1 MDLSELWKST
11 PAVSAAV
18 VAVAGALY
26 KAMKTLLEFNDEY
39 LSKRQFKRH
48 SFLRGEAE
56 QHRELT
62 AFIEAARHEAVF
74 RSTFG
79 RPASPRMAAAVM
91 AAYQS
96 GHFSLEELRA
106 SFLYSK
112 IEDDGSLV
120 VTPGKSGGLILGF
133 TIFFI
138 VAMAGYSAV
147 VVVSLL
153 SLKSVLPSIAALIVL
168 VLTFGLFWF
177 FGRDARSVL
186 LAKKVERKLVKL
198 STEKPNLPPLREQ
211 PTTAVHIER

>member
-79 RPASPRMAAAVM
+79 RPADRKSTRLNSSHVRISYAV
-91 AAYQS
+91 
-96 GHFSLEELRA
+96 FCLKKKKKN
-106 SFLYSK
+106 K
-112 IEDDGSLV
+112 INSNTLMISSRYDE
-120 VTPGKSGGLILGF
+120 I
-133 TIFFI
+133 
-138 VAMAGYSAV
+138 
-147 VVVSLL
+147 
-153 SLKSVLPSIAALIVL
+153 
-168 VLTFGLFWF
+168 
-177 FGRDARSVL
+177 RSD
-186 LAKKVERKLVKL
+186 
-198 STEKPNLPPLREQ
+198 
-211 PTTAVHIER
+211 